1 MQFDKVSSKTVVTGL
16 LALLWRE
23 RIEGEGGLH
32 GIGPHPFPLPRRE
45 RETDDARSKIY
56 PGLGLALLILLTASS
71 IAQARDLPLIRI
83 GQSSITD
90 VQVASIVTQQA
101 GIFRKYGLDAELIL
115 LQGGPLTVQ
124 ALISGSIDF
133 ADVAGPAV
141 IGSQLAGAEVV
152 SLLYQI
158 VGVTHSLFVRS
169 DIQAAKDLKGKRVGV
184 VRIGG
189 LAESIALY
197 MLTEKLGLNAAEVK
211 LVQVGGQAERVA
223 ALESG
228 AIQATVFSP
237 PQSTRVKKLGFKE
250 ITDASELEYP
260 TGVIATTKQTLAL
273 KPDLVER
280 VVKSYL
286 EGIAFFWLHKDKTV
300 PMLQRQFRLSDAA
313 EAEEMYDKLA
323 KVVPKKPRP
332 PLKGIKTVLESL
344 KDRNQRAAAMEPA
357 VFVDSALVRK
367 LEAQGFIDRLYR

>member
-1 MQFDKVSSKTVVTGL
+1 MLGGAPNSL

-23 RIEGEGGLH
+23 RIEGEGGAH
-32 GIGPHPFPLPRRE
+32 GIRPHPRPLPKRE
-45 RETDDARSKIY
+45 RGPDDERLKIY
-56 PGLGLALLILLTASS
+56 FAFGLTLFLLIVSS
-71 IAQARDLPLIRI
+71 VAHARDLTLIRV

-124 ALISGSIDF
+124 ALISGSVDF

-158 VGVTHSLFVRS
+158 DGVTHSLFVRP
-169 DIQAAKDLKGKRVGV
+169 DIQKANDLRGKRVGV

-189 LAESIALY
+189 LAEYIARY
-197 MLTEKLGLNAAEVK
+197 MLTEKLGLNPAEVK

-250 ITDASELEYP
+250 ITDASDLEYP
-260 TGVIATTKQTLAL
+260 TGVIATTKQTVAQ

-300 PMLQRQFRLSDAA
+300 PMLQRQFRLPDVA

-323 KVVPKKPRP
+323 KVMPKKPRP
-332 PLKGIKTVLESL
+332 PLKGIKTVLEGL
-344 KDRNQRAAAMEPA
+344 KDRNQRAATMDAA
-357 VFVDSALVRK
+357 LFVDSNWVKR
-367 LEAQGFIDRLYR
+367 LEAQGFIDRLYH